1 MDSGYLK
8 KKLHALAILLLVV
21 GGFNCGLLAFTG
33 KDVVSTIFG
42 KGSIVANG
50 IFMAIAVAALSI
62 AFYRDS
68 YLPFLG
74 PSVMPCSLLKEQ
86 VPENADFDARV
97 HVKPGA
103 KVLYWASESANKDL
117 ESINTWKKAYLG
129 FRNAGVAIADDA
141 GYVTLKVRKP
151 QGYTVPMKGELS
163 PHIHY
168 RQCSDNGFIG
178 RVETVTLDGKEYFEN
193 VVSRQ
198 EDHAEVQEESE
209 IQYVNPSTALAEVNE
224 VADMTARNSLMS
236 QDGALDEHAV
246 AMGAD
251 IDQAFAS
258 IRPVNI

>member
-1 MDSGYLK
+1 
-8 KKLHALAILLLVV
+8 
-21 GGFNCGLLAFTG
+21 
-33 KDVVSTIFG
+33 
-42 KGSIVANG
+42 
-50 IFMAIAVAALSI
+50 
-62 AFYRDS
+62 
-68 YLPFLG
+68 
-74 PSVMPCSLLKEQ
+74 
-86 VPENADFDARV
+86 
-97 HVKPGA
+97 
-103 KVLYWASESANKDL
+103 
-117 ESINTWKKAYLG
+117 
-129 FRNAGVAIADDA
+129 
-141 GYVTLKVRKP
+141 
-151 QGYTVPMKGELS
+151 MKGELS